1 MSLAGDAWRVQI
13 LWHHAICWGSSWCFS
28 FHPCHLCLPTIWA
41 RLRIDKL
48 SPPTRVGRWYIQI
61 IRGALECLWSISF
74 AEWDFFGIWDVTRF
88 TLAICFKYL
97 FWTPCLT
104 KESRF
109 TLNLST
115 WGKDAKLYQGYQH
128 GAALV
133 KLHGNAEVQ
142 FPWSLHRNRV
152 VRYNCTVDSRWLEP
166 SSESEKSSSY
176 REFEVDNQK

>member
-1 MSLAGDAWRVQI
+1 MCLWPVMLEEHKFFGTTLSARVLAGV
-13 LWHHAICWGSSWCFS
+13 F
-28 FHPCHLCLPTIWA
+28 FHRCHLCLPTIWA
-41 RLRIDKL
+41 WLRIDKR
-48 SPPTRVGRWYIQI
+48 SPTTSVGRWYIQI

-88 TLAICFKYL
+88 TLSIRFQYS
-97 FWTPCLT
+97 FWTRCLT

-115 WGKDAKLYQGYQH
+115 WGKDAKLYQGCQH

-166 SSESEKSSSY
+166 SRESEKSSSY
-176 REFEVDNQK
+176 REFEVNNQK

>member
-1 MSLAGDAWRVQI
+1 MSLAGDTWRVQV

-48 SPPTRVGRWYIQI
+48 SPPTRVGMV
-61 IRGALECLWSISF
+61 
-74 AEWDFFGIWDVTRF
+74 VTRF
-88 TLAICFKYL
+88 TLAICFKYS
-97 FWTPCLT
+97 FWTRFLT

-115 WGKDAKLYQGYQH
+115 WGRDAKLYQGYQH

-142 FPWSLHRNRV
+142 VPWSLHRNRV

-166 SSESEKSSSY
+166 SRESEKSSSY